1 MKRKTKVI
9 GILCTA
15 TIGITL
21 LFFTNVNLAAN
32 TAKVNVDTANLR
44 ETADENSKIL
54 KQLSLNDNLEVV
66 EETRDWY
73 KVKNSNVT
81 GYVRKD
87 LVTVE
92 NKKENTNTSN
102 TSNTQNS
109 ENTSIANT
117 ENKSEETTNEQI
129 VVEDTKLK
137 IVPTIN
143 STDIIDVKKDEKV
156 TVIETING
164 WVCVQKDNT
173 KGWIRKDKLASK
185 TDETTTN
192 KEEANNQEESK
203 TTETPIKTAYISET
217 KVNVRKEADKNS
229 EVVVKL
235 TQNTSVEVYA
245 EENGWSKIKVDGKEG
260 YVSSDLLSDQKVEVT
275 KTTNNTTTN
284 TTNNKT
290 NNTTKKNNVTSRS
303 STTVRE
309 EKQTTQA
316 VSSGKGSTVVAT
328 AKNYIGSKY
337 VYGATGP
344 TSFDCSGFTS
354 YVYKLHGIS
363 LNRTAQA
370 QYSNGTS
377 VSRGNLQPGDL
388 IMFGSSASSINHV
401 AIYIGNGNIVHAA
414 NPSRGVTIDSIN
426 SGYYDK
432 NYVGARRIM

>member
-66 EETRDWY
+66 EETGDWY

>member
-66 EETRDWY
+66 EETGDWY

-260 YVSSDLLSDQKVEVT
+260 YISSDLLSDQKVEVT
-275 KTTNNTTTN
+275 KTTNN

>member
-1 MKRKTKVI
+1 MSSKS
-9 GILCTA
+9 
-15 TIGITL
+15 
-21 LFFTNVNLAAN
+21 
-32 TAKVNVDTANLR
+32 VDTN
-44 ETADENSKIL
+44 TYK
-54 KQLSLNDNLEVV
+54 EV
-66 EETRDWY
+66 
-73 KVKNSNVT
+73 
-81 GYVRKD
+81 
-87 LVTVE
+87 
-92 NKKENTNTSN
+92 
-102 TSNTQNS
+102 
-109 ENTSIANT
+109 
-117 ENKSEETTNEQI
+117 
-129 VVEDTKLK
+129 
-137 IVPTIN
+137 
-143 STDIIDVKKDEKV
+143 
-156 TVIETING
+156 
-164 WVCVQKDNT
+164 
-173 KGWIRKDKLASK
+173 
-185 TDETTTN
+185 
-192 KEEANNQEESK
+192 ANNQEESK

-235 TQNTSVEVYA
+235 TQNTSVEVYS

-260 YVSSDLLSDQKVEVT
+260 YVSSDLLSDKKVEVT
-275 KTTNNTTTN
+275 KTTNT
-284 TTNNKT
+284 T
-290 NNTTKKNNVTSRS
+290 NNTTKKNTVTSRS
-303 STTVRE
+303 STTVRK
-309 EKQTTQA
+309 EKQTTEA

>member
-66 EETRDWY
+66 GETGDWY

-164 WVCVQKDNT
+164 WECVQKDNT

-185 TDETTTN
+185 TDETNN
-192 KEEANNQEESK
+192 KEESK

-275 KTTNNTTTN
+275 KTTNNTT
-284 TTNNKT
+284 NNKT

-309 EKQTTQA
+309 EKQTTEA

-370 QYSNGTS
+370 QYGNGTS

>member
-66 EETRDWY
+66 EESGDWY

-185 TDETTTN
+185 TDETNTN

-203 TTETPIKTAYISET
+203 ATETPIKTAYISET

-235 TQNTSVEVYA
+235 TQNTSVEVYS

-275 KTTNNTTTN
+275 KTTNNTITN

-309 EKQTTQA
+309 EKQTTEA

>member
-66 EETRDWY
+66 EETGDWY

-92 NKKENTNTSN
+92 NKKENINTSN

>member
-66 EETRDWY
+66 EETGDWY

-260 YVSSDLLSDQKVEVT
+260 YISSDLLSDQKVEVT

-290 NNTTKKNNVTSRS
+290 NNTSKKNNVTSRS

>member
-66 EETRDWY
+66 EETGDWY

-192 KEEANNQEESK
+192 KEEANNQEKSK

-260 YVSSDLLSDQKVEVT
+260 YISSDLLSDQKVEVT

>member
-66 EETRDWY
+66 EETGDWY

-260 YVSSDLLSDQKVEVT
+260 YISSDLLSDQKVEVT

-290 NNTTKKNNVTSRS
+290 NNITKKNNVTSRS

>member
-66 EETRDWY
+66 EETGDWY

-81 GYVRKD
+81 GCVRKD

-275 KTTNNTTTN
+275 K
-284 TTNNKT
+284 
-290 NNTTKKNNVTSRS
+290 KNNVTSRS

>member
-66 EETRDWY
+66 EETGDWY

-260 YVSSDLLSDQKVEVT
+260 YISSDLLSDQKVEVT

>member
-66 EETRDWY
+66 EETGDWY

-275 KTTNNTTTN
+275 KTTNT
-284 TTNNKT
+284 T
-290 NNTTKKNNVTSRS
+290 NNTTKKNTVTSRS

>member
-66 EETRDWY
+66 EETGDWY

-235 TQNTSVEVYA
+235 TQNTSVEVYS

-260 YVSSDLLSDQKVEVT
+260 YVSSDLLSDKKVEVT